1 MKLLEGKTA
10 IMTGCAGGIG
20 AACVRA
26 AVKAGAKYLLIA
38 DVDVEGAKRTAA
50 AINEEFGVEVVD
62 AVRADVSN
70 EEDVKNVYNYFFEK
84 QEKLDIL
91 LNNAGLCAAI
101 PMNDLT
107 MKRWDLTMNVN
118 IKGAFLFGR
127 EAVNAMKQNKPGR
140 IINMAS
146 QAGKSGGIN
155 ADMAYS
161 SSKGAMLTLTKS
173 LAKAAAADQITVNS
187 IAPGLIK
194 TGMTDSTFDYKP
206 ESVPLG
212 RIGTPEEVA
221 DVFVFLASDMARY
234 ITGACIDV
242 NGGIL
247 MD

>member
-20 AACVRA
+20 GACVRA
-26 AVKAGAKYLLIA
+26 AAREGAKYLLIA
-38 DVDVEGAKRTAA
+38 DLKLEEAQKMAAEVNAEIGKDVCD
-50 AINEEFGVEVVD
+50 AI
-62 AVRADVSN
+62 AADVSN
-70 EEDVKNVYNYFFEK
+70 EEDVKNVFKYFFTK
-84 QEKLDIL
+84 QDKLDIL

-101 PMNDLT
+101 SMNDLT

-127 EAVNAMKQNKPGR
+127 EAVNAMKPNKFGR

-161 SSKGAMLTLTKS
+161 SSKGALLTLTKS
-173 LAKAAAADQITVNS
+173 LAKACAADQITVNS

-194 TGMTDSTFDYKP
+194 TGMTDATFDYKP

>member
-1 MKLLEGKTA
+1 MNLLEGKTA

-26 AVKAGAKYLLIA
+26 AANEGAKYLLI
-38 DVDVEGAKRTAA
+38 VDVKEEDAAKTAKE
-50 AINEEFGVEVVD
+50 INGEVGREVCD
-62 AVRADVSN
+62 FIKADVSN
-70 EEDVKNVYNYFFEK
+70 EDDVKNVFKYFFEK
-84 QEKLDIL
+84 QNKLDIL

-101 PMNDLT
+101 PMNELT

-127 EAVNAMKQNKPGR
+127 EAVNAMCPKKSGR

-161 SSKGAMLTLTKS
+161 SSKGALLTLTKS
-173 LAKAAAADQITVNS
+173 LAKAAAKDNVTVNS

-194 TGMTDSTFDYKP
+194 TGMTDATFDYKP

-221 DVFVFLASDMARY
+221 DVFLFLASDLSRY

>member
-26 AVKAGAKYLLIA
+26 AVREGAKYLLIV
-38 DVDVEGAKRTAA
+38 DVDIEGAKKTAA
-50 AINEEFGVEVVD
+50 MINEEAGREVCD
-62 AVRADVSN
+62 AIRADVSN
-70 EEDVKNVYNYFFEK
+70 EEDVKNVFKYFAEK
-84 QEKLDIL
+84 QPQLDIL

-127 EAVNAMKQNKPGR
+127 EAVNAMQPHKSGR

-194 TGMTDSTFDYKP
+194 TGMTDATFDYKP